1 MGSLDSPAIQ
11 RLLPDLSSAV
21 YAPPGYLVF
30 SREGI
35 LTAAP
40 FNLAAG
46 KVTGQPVAIGGA
58 VSTEAQFYFAAI
70 SASADGSLAVLPPAA
85 VAPINDLYEYVECR
99 TARGGARG

>member
-11 RLLPDLSSAV
+11 RLLPDLSSAR
-21 YAPPGYLVF
+21 YAFYFYFEF

-40 FNLAAG
+40 FDFAAG

-85 VAPINDLYEYVECR
+85 VAPI
-99 TARGGARG
+99 